1 MNWKLAVIM
10 VIISA
15 MAFVLLAIFA
25 DQDEMVPLDEAEGGT
40 VASEEKNGEIIHPT
54 TIDAF
59 ITPNF
64 ASDEDGGVWVI
75 EALPVPEEWKE
86 RRAREGNK

>member
-10 VIISA
+10 VILSA
-15 MAFVLLAIFA
+15 IAFVLLAIFA
-25 DQDEMVPLDEAEGGT
+25 DQDEMVPLDEDRG
-40 VASEEKNGEIIHPT
+40 VASESSAENGEIIHPT

-75 EALPVPEEWKE
+75 EALPVPEEW
-86 RRAREGNK
+86 RI